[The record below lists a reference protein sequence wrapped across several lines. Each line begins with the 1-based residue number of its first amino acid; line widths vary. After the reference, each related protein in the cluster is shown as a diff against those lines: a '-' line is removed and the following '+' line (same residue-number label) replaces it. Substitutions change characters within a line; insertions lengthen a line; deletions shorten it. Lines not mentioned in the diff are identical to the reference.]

1 MESYKEGFFFQD
13 EDDDG
18 GGDEDARELQRAIK
32 ETRAE
37 FEKERPCKEQQ
48 HGGAGS
54 SGAGTSRGG

>member
-1 MESYKEGFFFQD
+1 MDFFLED
-13 EDDDG
+13 EDNSG
-18 GGDEDARELQRAIK
+18 GGDEDARELQRAMK

-54 SGAGTSRGG
+54 SNAGTSRGS